1 MSTLSISRTTHW
13 SLLSSYLKPY
23 RFRIG
28 LLALVLFATIGV
40 QVGVPLVTARF
51 LNAATGSQPLD
62 TLIDLAMLTIGLA
75 LVGQLLAVA
84 ETWLAESVSWDAT
97 NALRIDLVRHLLR
110 LDPTWH
116 AQHTQGDLI
125 ERVDGDVATLDRFF
139 SRFVIVIAGNAL
151 LILAVVGLL
160 TVVDWRIGLG
170 MSIFVVVALTAMLLV
185 RRKGAP
191 TWEAER
197 QASAATY
204 GFVGEH
210 LAGLEDIRAN
220 GGGGWVMRQFTV
232 HLRVWQRAMH
242 RAWMLG
248 YVLFATSEGIFGLAI
263 AFAFG
268 ACALLFHD
276 GALTLGTAYL
286 VLRYAEMLRR
296 PTEQIRN
303 ELQDLQRADAS
314 IGRIATLRAENPTIT
329 SGPVPALPPGPLA
342 IDLRQV
348 SFAYDPAEPV
358 LTDLTLHIPAG
369 RVLGIAGRTGSGK
382 TTIGRLLPRFIDPQ
396 QGTVELGGVDVREL
410 DLGALRR
417 RIGLVSQEV
426 HLFAASV
433 RDNLTLFDPDV
444 PDARLREVLAAVG
457 LEDWLQRLPDGL
469 DTIISGPSGLSA
481 GQAQLLA
488 CSRLLLQDPA
498 VVILDEASAR
508 LDPASERL
516 LHQAIGRLLAGRT
529 GIIIA
534 HRVETF
540 AYADDIL
547 VLDQGRVLETGSR
560 EDLAADPTSRFATLL
575 RTNAGEVLA

>member
-1 MSTLSISRTTHW
+1 MSTLSTHRTTHW
-13 SLLSSYLKPY
+13 SLLSQYLRPF
-23 RFRIG
+23 RFRIS
-28 LLALVLFATIGV
+28 LLAIVLLATIAV
-40 QVGVPLVTARF
+40 QVAVPLVTARF
-51 LNAATGSQPLD
+51 LNAATDRQPLD
-62 TLIDLAMLTIGLA
+62 TLIDLAIITIGLA
-75 LVGQLLAVA
+75 LVGQLLSVA

-97 NALRIDLVRHLLR
+97 NALRLDLVRHLLR

-116 AQHTQGDLI
+116 TAHTQGDLI

-139 SRFVIVIAGNAL
+139 SRLVIVIAGNGL
-151 LILAVVGLL
+151 LILAVIGLL
-160 TVVDWRIGLG
+160 VAIDWRIGLG
-170 MSIFVVVALTAMLLV
+170 IAIFVAVAFTAMVLV
-185 RRKGAP
+185 RRHGAP

-197 QASAATY
+197 QSSANAY
-204 GFVGEH
+204 GFIGER

-220 GGGGWVMRQFTV
+220 GGEAWVMREFNLL
-232 HLRVWQRAMH
+232 LRRWRRTMH

-248 YVLFATSEGIFGLAI
+248 YVLFATSEGIFGLAV

-286 VLRYAEMLRR
+286 VVRYAEMLRR
-296 PTEQIRN
+296 PTMQIRN

-314 IGRIATLRAENPTIT
+314 IGRIATLRAEQPGIT
-329 SGPVPALPPGPLA
+329 CGSRDSLPSGPLS
-342 IDLRQV
+342 IDLRHV

-358 LTDLTLHIPAG
+358 LTDLKLDLPPG

-382 TTIGRLLPRFIDPQ
+382 TTIGRLVPRFIDPTA
-396 QGTVELGGVDVREL
+396 GSVELNGVDVREL
-410 DLGALRR
+410 DLQTLRR
-417 RIGLVSQEV
+417 RIGIVSQEV

-433 RDNLTLFDPDV
+433 RDNLTLFDSTEMDN
-444 PDARLREVLAAVG
+444 RLLEVIRSVG
-457 LEDWLQRLPDGL
+457 LGEWLSTLPDGL
-469 DTIISGPSGLSA
+469 DTVIAGTSSLSA

-488 CSRLLLQDPA
+488 CARLLLQNPS

-516 LHQAIGRLLAGRT
+516 LHQANGTVLTGRT
-529 GIIIA
+529 GLIIA

-540 AYADDIL
+540 AYADDIV
-547 VLDQGRVLETGSR
+547 VLEHGRVVETGPR
-560 EDLAADPTSRFATLL
+560 DVLGANPDSRFATLL